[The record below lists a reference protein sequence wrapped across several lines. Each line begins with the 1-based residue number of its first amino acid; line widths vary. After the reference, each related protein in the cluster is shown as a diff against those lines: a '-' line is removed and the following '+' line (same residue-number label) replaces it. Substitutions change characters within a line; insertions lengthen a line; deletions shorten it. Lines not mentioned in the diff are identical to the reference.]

1 MPDIDLTFLK
11 DDDALT
17 AASLQAPSTSIEAGI
32 NGVMT
37 YGLREGAL
45 GAAHVG
51 TLVVETGITDP
62 VGDATLYVQTSTS
75 QAYNAGPAYASFGA
89 DGAVDRTPIVLNA
102 AGPPPEDWLKL
113 DLPSVS
119 VGMTAG
125 DSVAGLLVLM
135 NVEWETYVQS
145 GAPTGSPYR
154 LMTCIQIKVAT
165 SPVTSAWFTIDR
177 TERFMEPRVVPVAAW
192 AAPTDTVVRQ
202 DIPTRCLIVPA
213 DLAVVSPPVL
223 PGEPILGV
231 RGMVSLY
238 YPTGGFTLG
247 DIVELGSCQ
256 MTVIPLHAEVV

>member
-1 MPDIDLTFLK
+1 MPDIDLTFLE
-11 DDDALT
+11 DDDDLT
-17 AASLQAPSTSIEAGI
+17 AASLQVPSTNIESGI
-32 NGVMT
+32 NGVMS

-45 GAAHVG
+45 GASHVG

-75 QAYNAGPAYASFGA
+75 QAYTGPVYASFGA
-89 DGAVDRTPIVLNA
+89 DGTTDRTPIILNA

-135 NVEWETYVQS
+135 NVEWETYVQGPS
-145 GAPTGSPYR
+145 GDPYR

-165 SPVTSAWFTIDR
+165 SPVTSDWFTIDR
-177 TERFMEPRVVPVAAW
+177 TERFMEPRVVP
-192 AAPTDTVVRQ
+192 APTWALDEEVRQ

-231 RGMVSLY
+231 RGVVSLY
-238 YPTGGFTLG
+238 YPAGGFTLG
-247 DIVELGSCQ
+247 DTAALGSCQ
-256 MTVIPLHAEVV
+256 LTVIPLHAEAV